1 MKLLGFFWVFTARFT
16 ASLAPFG
23 GSFSYIWVFNLWH
36 KTTKVNLVQ
45 YCLALNYIIFL
56 ICYS

>member
-23 GSFSYIWVFNLWH
+23 GSFSYIWVLTFGI
-36 KTTKVNLVQ
+36 KQPK
-45 YCLALNYIIFL
+45 
-56 ICYS
+56 

>member
-1 MKLLGFFWVFTARFT
+1 MKLSGFFWVFTARFT

-36 KTTKVNLVQ
+36 KTTKVNLV
-45 YCLALNYIIFL
+45 NTV
-56 ICYS
+56 